1 MSSVKKDNIN
11 KHFHSLPDCY
21 APHGLETCA
30 RWAGPAATPQQGW
43 GAGGPW
49 LAQIESI
56 PSQEGGAPDFRGDH
70 TKKEKKKKNPQPK
83 NLKKQKR
90 VTKTHTTR
98 QFRKNKNPW
107 LMVNSKI

>member
-1 MSSVKKDNIN
+1 MACSNRVHSISGGVGRQTSGATTQKK
-11 KHFHSLPDCY
+11 K
-21 APHGLETCA
+21 
-30 RWAGPAATPQQGW
+30 
-43 GAGGPW
+43 
-49 LAQIESI
+49 
-56 PSQEGGAPDFRGDH
+56 
-70 TKKEKKKKNPQPK
+70 KKEKPQPK

>member
-30 RWAGPAATPQQGW
+30 RWAGPAATPQPGW

-56 PSQEGGAPDFRGDH
+56 PSQEGWGARLQGRPH
-70 TKKEKKKKNPQPK
+70 KKRKKKKSHN
-83 NLKKQKR
+83 QK
-90 VTKTHTTR
+90 T
-98 QFRKNKNPW
+98 
-107 LMVNSKI
+107 